1 MIRNTTVLLLGFF
14 LLLASLPVLGCRTQ
28 VPSKG
33 KKEESKVKLKIIS
46 PKENE
51 NVQGLDVN
59 ARVKVE
65 GVKLVKP
72 GGSND
77 PNEGHLHYTFDG
89 QLKMTEETTVTYTS
103 LSSGEHTL
111 TIELVQN
118 DHNSR
123 SPALKKT
130 VRFNVS
136 GAAGENEGERQQE
149 EPPTSNY

>member
-1 MIRNTTVLLLGFF
+1 VSVRNRTVLLLGFF

-51 NVQGLDVN
+51 DVQGLDVN

-65 GVKLVKP
+65 GVELVKP

-89 QLKMTEETTVTYTS
+89 QLKMTEEATVTYTS
-103 LSSGEHTL
+103 VSSGEHTL

-118 DHNSR
+118 DHKSR
-123 SPALKKT
+123 SPALKET
-130 VRFNVS
+130 VKFNVP
-136 GAAGENEGERQQE
+136 GAASETEGGR
-149 EPPTSNY
+149 